1 MNRSGGSLLITGKG
15 TAGSFQIR
23 GHQLGA
29 AIGARVGA
37 NLPKDGL
44 TIMVKKGNLK
54 HVVWDPL
61 DFFPQPL
68 SDNWT
73 REETIACFDAHV
85 KQIEPIG
92 IVGATRKMAH
102 DAKKYG
108 VPVLWLPHH
117 CRPGL
122 EQNPIREKVR
132 RVGYE
137 GSVKHLGKWKP
148 ILDAMCK
155 RRGWEFVVNPVSI
168 ASLDIVLA
176 FREAQ
181 GYPARMYKSN
191 VKLANAQ
198 GSGTP
203 IICNREAGYLETC
216 GLGECWA
223 DSEEELEQEFDRLE
237 SQVERLWRSADM
249 YNRRIELHTVAAE
262 YLAWLRQFQ

>member
-1 MNRSGGSLLITGKG
+1 MLITGKG

-37 NLPKDGL
+37 NLPRDGL

-73 REETIACFDAHV
+73 REQTIACFDAHV

-92 IVGATRKMAH
+92 IVAATRKMAH
-102 DAKKYG
+102 DAEKYG

-122 EQNPIREKVR
+122 EQNPIREKVS

-137 GSVKHLGKWKP
+137 GSVKHLGRWKP
-148 ILDAMCK
+148 ILEAMCK
-155 RRGWEFVVNPVSI
+155 RRGWEFVINPPSI
-168 ASLDIVLA
+168 ASLDIVVA
-176 FREAQ
+176 FREAR
-181 GYPARMYKSN
+181 GYPARFYKSN

-223 DSEEELEQEFDRLE
+223 DTENELEQEFDRLE
-237 SQVERLWRSADM
+237 FHVERLWRSADL
-249 YNRRIELHTVAAE
+249 YNRRIELHTVAE
-262 YLAWLRQFQ
+262 QYLKWLRQLSY